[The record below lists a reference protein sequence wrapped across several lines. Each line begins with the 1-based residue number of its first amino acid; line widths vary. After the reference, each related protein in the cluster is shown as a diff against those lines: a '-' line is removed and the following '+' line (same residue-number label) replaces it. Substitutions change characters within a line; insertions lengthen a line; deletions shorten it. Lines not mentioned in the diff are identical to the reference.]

1 MHSETWA
8 CLEKQQKLQRCLC
21 QISHTKKIFSCV
33 CYQFLSSLEK
43 NKQHTKVPFYNLI
56 FFFLFSPLKLS
67 GKPFLSVINWINRL
81 TVSPCWFWHVS
92 LYWVKN
98 NWSHWYIVLLYV
110 FLRMWIHPM
119 FTFHIYSVL
128 PIYNIWTQQWWQYY
142 LG

>member
-1 MHSETWA
+1 MFVTPGWQFAFWSMSMLGKTTKMTEVFMPNLT
-8 CLEKQQKLQRCLC
+8 Q
-21 QISHTKKIFSCV
+21 KKIFSCV

-56 FFFLFSPLKLS
+56 FFLSFFSPLKLS

-81 TVSPCWFWHVS
+81 TMSPCWFWHVS

-110 FLRMWIHPM
+110 FLRMWIHSM
-119 FTFHIYSVL
+119 FTLHLYIFVYSVL
-128 PIYNIWTQQWWQYY
+128 PIY
-142 LG
+142 